1 MYSLGVVFYE
11 LVTGKRP
18 FVGSMAQKCCPMCC
32 TTNPY
37 LPSDH
42 RKDLDR
48 RIDAICVKVAGE
60 GSRPACYASMKEFAD
75 ALGECLKEASPA
87 SIVKMKASP
96 SATLKKEE
104 GESTGF
110 VAALRALSDEHRE
123 EAKHAIAEAVRR
135 LAAGAV
141 LADPCRPGLAGAI
154 LLTSILI
161 FFHMCSGDIYL
172 QVILD
177 THFHDD
183 LIADGTIQY
192 VLDGNAITPDNLKKP
207 IELKAGE
214 HILVGIALA
223 KTKCNG
229 SYSSSAADRRWERC
243 EYPCQRQKPENAAG

>member
-1 MYSLGVVFYE
+1 
-11 LVTGKRP
+11 
-18 FVGSMAQKCCPMCC
+18 
-32 TTNPY
+32 
-37 LPSDH
+37 
-42 RKDLDR
+42 
-48 RIDAICVKVAGE
+48 
-60 GSRPACYASMKEFAD
+60 MKEFAD

-87 SIVKMKASP
+87 NLVKMKASP

-110 VAALRALSDEHRE
+110 VAALPALSDEHRE

-135 LAAGAV
+135 RPACACAGRSLSAWSCWCNS
-141 LADPCRPGLAGAI
+141 ADFDPYFLQLR
-154 LLTSILI
+154 
-161 FFHMCSGDIYL
+161 SGDIYL

-214 HILVGIALA
+214 HILVGIARA

-229 SYSSSAADRRWERC
+229 SYSSSAACPLMGKMRVSMSKTEARKCRRLKTRTRGPIC
-243 EYPCQRQKPENAAG
+243 STARI